1 MFRMSQIGYYSC
13 CFIFIFWLDH
23 LDDQDFASTV
33 LWLEDQKIRHYR
45 IEDREPLRNI
55 DDYSEWSKAFEKYK
69 TDVGVPKFDTR
80 TEALDW
86 ILSYAVRLE
95 YMDRADDFKEITGA
109 LVQEAK
115 KPTDPTAVSKNP
127 FDAMDMTCEDFE
139 QGVRRLGQMLNI
151 AHHPDHL
158 KVNNFRSEWNFYHS
172 I

>member
-1 MFRMSQIGYYSC
+1 M
-13 CFIFIFWLDH
+13 
-23 LDDQDFASTV
+23 

-55 DDYSEWSKAFEKYK
+55 DNYPEWNKAFEKFK
-69 TDVGVPKFDTR
+69 NDIGAPTFETR
-80 TEALDW
+80 IEDLDW

-109 LVQEAK
+109 LVTESK

-127 FDAMDMTCEDFE
+127 FDSMDMNCEDFE
-139 QGVRRLGQMLNI
+139 QGVRRLGRMLNI

-158 KVNNFRSEWNFYHS
+158 KVIILNSTLS
-172 I
+172 